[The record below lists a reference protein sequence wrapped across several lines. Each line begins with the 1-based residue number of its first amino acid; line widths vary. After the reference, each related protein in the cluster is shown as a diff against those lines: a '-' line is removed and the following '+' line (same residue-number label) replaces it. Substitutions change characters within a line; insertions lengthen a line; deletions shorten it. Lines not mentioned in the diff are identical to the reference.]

1 MLPLLLL
8 VQTPNSSSRM
18 QLLIC
23 LLQRVRSLPE
33 ARTALCIFV
42 STEWAS
48 VYLALCQQ
56 TLRFIQPQEEF
67 SKSPLGKEWPAWF
80 WKPLIASPDGQ
91 SWVPL
96 LLSKKV
102 ESRLVLELLGT
113 LILTPHPNPRLSPR
127 LLPPKEAASRLFQS
141 PSKSSPC
148 QNNEAPALKSRVFR
162 RQADGPMEPS
172 VSSLTFMAS
181 LYTWHSLS
189 VAQTFIREN
198 RGQPCVPPLP
208 PRPPPL
214 VGVTVCHVQWIR
226 KEGIK
231 GAPPTDVRATYE
243 HLEVL
248 REVCHCHAGGLWVNG

>member
-8 VQTPNSSSRM
+8 VQTPNSSSYM

-23 LLQRVRSLPE
+23 LLQRLRSLPE
-33 ARTALCIFV
+33 ALRIFV

-67 SKSPLGKEWPAWF
+67 SESPLGKEWPAWF
-80 WKPLIASPDGQ
+80 WKALIASPDGQ

-113 LILTPHPNPRLSPR
+113 LILTPHPNPMLSPR
-127 LLPPKEAASRLFQS
+127 LLPPKEAASRLYQS

-148 QNNEAPALKSRVFR
+148 QNNEAPALKSMVFR
-162 RQADGPMEPS
+162 RQADGPMGLA
-172 VSSLTFMAS
+172 VSSLTFTAS
-181 LYTWHSLS
+181 LYTWHSLT
-189 VAQTFIREN
+189 VARTSIREN
-198 RGQPCVPPLP
+198 RRQPCAPPLP

-214 VGVTVCHVQWIR
+214 VGVTICQGGNKKGTADWRQSYIR
-226 KEGIK
+226 
-231 GAPPTDVRATYE
+231 AFRRAWE
-243 HLEVL
+243 I
-248 REVCHCHAGGLWVNG
+248 CHCHAGGLWVNG